1 LINAQAPV
9 LSKMADE
16 RGMGGRRKM
25 KSGVIGLGERSL
37 RNFFFEH
44 PMATYAAALAYR
56 GLFGLFPFLFILVV
70 LLGALGISDFID
82 RAMDQARAQSSR
94 YVPQQLEP
102 VVEPAQEQVQPL
114 LAMIERAEKQ
124 AGGDLLFF
132 GVAVALWSVSAV
144 ARTLTEAFN
153 VAYQVPETRRW
164 WKQLLLSLAFG
175 PILALVVIVSVALM
189 LIGPQLVGSIAEVV
203 NLDEVFVRLWGWLRF
218 PVALLLLAVVLS
230 VVYHFG
236 PNARQRYRSVVP
248 GAALSVVLWAISSVG
263 FSIYLANFADYG
275 VTYGSIGAA
284 VGLLFYLYLCASVVL
299 LGAELNAALYH
310 SPTADTL
317 EQEDENSKER
327 YRGGHRHEQR
337 RTIPAE
343 VEHVRRQ
350 LASPGATR
358 PRRPAVRACGSLLAR
373 SRLRRAGPPVR
384 HLRGGRRG
392 DNVRTRPQILGP
404 GRAKVATVVRRG
416 GGCLRRIDSPPL
428 VRDDSKRVGLRH
440 RGVGGGNRYA
450 QDTHRDTATCRGG
463 KWMAFGRKRCPVG
476 ALWHTP
482 YGPGRVRCAI
492 SSAVYRCLRC
502 CGWPGLDRIRL
513 PSPGPEGIICGES
526 LLSLSLGGSTGQR
539 VLLALQGGEIP

>member
-70 LLGALGISDFID
+70 LLGALGISDFFD
-82 RAMDQARAQSSR
+82 RAMDEARTQSSS
-94 YVPQQLEP
+94 YVPNQLEP

-164 WKQLLLSLAFG
+164 WIQLLLSVAFG

-310 SPTADTL
+310 SPTADTAD
-317 EQEDENSKER
+317 QEDESSKER
-327 YRGGHRHEQR
+327 YRGGHRHEQ
-337 RTIPAE
+337 
-343 VEHVRRQ
+343 
-350 LASPGATR
+350 
-358 PRRPAVRACGSLLAR
+358 
-373 SRLRRAGPPVR
+373 
-384 HLRGGRRG
+384 
-392 DNVRTRPQILGP
+392 
-404 GRAKVATVVRRG
+404 
-416 GGCLRRIDSPPL
+416 
-428 VRDDSKRVGLRH
+428 
-440 RGVGGGNRYA
+440 
-450 QDTHRDTATCRGG
+450 
-463 KWMAFGRKRCPVG
+463 
-476 ALWHTP
+476 
-482 YGPGRVRCAI
+482 
-492 SSAVYRCLRC
+492 
-502 CGWPGLDRIRL
+502 
-513 PSPGPEGIICGES
+513 
-526 LLSLSLGGSTGQR
+526 
-539 VLLALQGGEIP
+539 

>member
-37 RNFFFEH
+37 RNFYFEH

-70 LLGALGISDFID
+70 LLGTLGFPDFFD
-82 RAMDQARAQSSR
+82 RAMDQARAQSSQ

-102 VVEPAQEQVQPL
+102 VVEPAREQVQPL
-114 LAMIERAEKQ
+114 LGMIERAEKQ
-124 AGGDLLFF
+124 AGGDLIFF

-153 VAYQVPETRRW
+153 VAYQVTETRRW

-189 LIGPQLVGSIAEVV
+189 LIGPELVGSIADVV
-203 NLDEVFVRLWGWLRF
+203 NLDEVFVRLWGWMRF
-218 PVALLLLAVVLS
+218 PVALILLAVVLS

-275 VTYGSIGAA
+275 ATYGSIGAA

-299 LGAELNAALYH
+299 LGAELNAAIYQPLLD
-310 SPTADTL
+310 SRTT
-317 EQEDENSKER
+317 
-327 YRGGHRHEQR
+327 GGQ
-337 RTIPAE
+337 
-343 VEHVRRQ
+343 Q
-350 LASPGATR
+350 
-358 PRRPAVRACGSLLAR
+358 
-373 SRLRRAGPPVR
+373 
-384 HLRGGRRG
+384 
-392 DNVRTRPQILGP
+392 Q
-404 GRAKVATVVRRG
+404 
-416 GGCLRRIDSPPL
+416 
-428 VRDDSKRVGLRH
+428 
-440 RGVGGGNRYA
+440 
-450 QDTHRDTATCRGG
+450 
-463 KWMAFGRKRCPVG
+463 
-476 ALWHTP
+476 
-482 YGPGRVRCAI
+482 
-492 SSAVYRCLRC
+492 
-502 CGWPGLDRIRL
+502 
-513 PSPGPEGIICGES
+513 
-526 LLSLSLGGSTGQR
+526 
-539 VLLALQGGEIP
+539 